1 MNKHEL
7 VEKVTSLSKAC
18 SKAEVNRVID
28 AFIKVVSDT
37 LKKGG
42 QVAIAGFGTFKTK
55 KRAARTGV
63 NPKTGEKIN
72 IPARVVPK
80 FTPGK
85 SLKDA
90 VK

>member
-42 QVAIAGFGTFKTK
+42 QVASLFLVSFRSIL
-55 KRAARTGV
+55 
-63 NPKTGEKIN
+63 I
-72 IPARVVPK
+72 ILPASSFR
-80 FTPGK
+80 
-85 SLKDA
+85 L
-90 VK
+90 